1 MIQDFYDCPV
11 FYLPWTKEALTVHLY
26 PPLTEEQ
33 LEEAENAEYIEKK
46 EEENERKKSRGMDYL
61 EKKKDLDSHLKSDSL
76 HLDFDMGTD
85 LVKPDVFTKQ
95 MYMRVFIRQVLE
107 LDKKF
112 SDSVSRRPRLGT
124 GYEDMSYKKSHGSS
138 FYNELPI
145 MKEERRI
152 GAITPVSKKPIKSI
166 YLTGIFTVDVTNFRP
181 TGDLI
186 KCFTAYADA
195 SVNCIVKASVIIH
208 YYIEFNCI
216 EW

>member
-1 MIQDFYDCPV
+1 MHCRDCS
-11 FYLPWTKEALTVHLY
+11 
-26 PPLTEEQ
+26 
-33 LEEAENAEYIEKK
+33 AEG
-46 EEENERKKSRGMDYL
+46 S
-61 EKKKDLDSHLKSDSL
+61 LKSESL

-152 GAITPVSKKPIKSI
+152 GATTPVSKKPIKSI
-166 YLTGIFTVDVTNFRP
+166 YLKGIFIVDVTNFRP

-186 KCFTAYADA
+186 KCFTAYADS
-195 SVNCIVKASVIIH
+195 SVNCIVKASVLLIIKYH
-208 YYIEFNCI
+208 FI
-216 EW
+216 EWS